1 MAAVTV
7 VFYFIMLAK
16 TNLFVHAMELE
27 YHNPND
33 PAAKS
38 KKTFATIIVFVAI
51 FGVVLF
57 NKFVMGKVLHYFV
70 HLEKHAYTDQEG
82 HSFAMKYSLGM
93 FFTTALMTLA
103 VEAITFKNF
112 YSHQY
117 GVIEEE
123 TIMFFVTAFFIPLVW
138 LIHPYNLFKKL
149 QLKMNENTLVT
160 QEKANELIEDFPY
173 DLGKRYA
180 EIFEIMWFTFLYCEL
195 IPLGSFL
202 ILIGLVLYY
211 WIDKYNFLRR
221 SALKEGLSGKISIL
235 SLKSL
240 DATLFLAPAGRVLFS
255 WMLHD

>member
-1 MAAVTV
+1 M
-7 VFYFIMLAK
+7 
-16 TNLFVHAMELE
+16 
-27 YHNPND
+27 HNPHD
-33 PAAKS
+33 VTAKRN
-38 KKTFATIIVFVAI
+38 KNIATAIVFI
-51 FGVVLF
+51 TLFGVILF
-57 NKFVMGKVLHYFV
+57 NKFIMGKVLHYFV
-70 HLEKHAYTDQEG
+70 HKEKHAYTDEEG

-112 YSHQY
+112 YSHPF

-138 LIHPYNLFKKL
+138 LIHPYNLAKKIEYQFKK
-149 QLKMNENTLVT
+149 NTLVT

-180 EIFEIMWFTFLYCEL
+180 EIFEIMWFTFLYSEL

-211 WIDKYNFLRR
+211 WVDKYNFLRR
-221 SALKEGLSGKISIL
+221 SALK
-235 SLKSL
+235 
-240 DATLFLAPAGRVLFS
+240 
-255 WMLHD
+255 